1 MANTAPSTPSSTA
14 HTQETTEAKAAF
26 TASLTSV
33 GTNLD
38 ADLRQ
43 CAQALHDNDD
53 ALKKQEEKLKKTT
66 QDLAKQSKEL
76 EKLADMGRKGLNE
89 VGDLQN
95 WAELIERD
103 LLITEETLRLAEE
116 EDERNG
122 RMNRKPER
130 PEDLRVSGYM

>member
-1 MANTAPSTPSSTA
+1 MATTAPSTPASTT

-38 ADLRQ
+38 TDLRQ
-43 CAQALHDNDD
+43 RAQALHDNEG
-53 ALKKQEEKLKKTT
+53 AIKNQEEKLKKTT
-66 QDLAKQSKEL
+66 RDLAKQSKEL

-122 RMNRKPER
+122 RMNRKPESK
-130 PEDLRVSGYM
+130 LRRWF

>member
-1 MANTAPSTPSSTA
+1 M
-14 HTQETTEAKAAF
+14 
-26 TASLTSV
+26 
-33 GTNLD
+33 
-38 ADLRQ
+38 R
-43 CAQALHDNDD
+43 AQALHDNDN
-53 ALKKQEEKLKKTT
+53 AIKKQEEKLKKTT

-116 EDERNG
+116 EDEKNG
-122 RMNRKPER
+122 KMNRKAESK
-130 PEDLRVSGYM
+130 LRRWF

>member
-1 MANTAPSTPSSTA
+1 MNDSSPSTSMATA

-38 ADLRQ
+38 ADLRMR
-43 CAQALHDNDD
+43 AQALHDNDN
-53 ALKKQEEKLKKTT
+53 AIKKQEEKLKKTT

-116 EDERNG
+116 EDEKNG
-122 RMNRKPER
+122 KMNRKAESK
-130 PEDLRVSGYM
+130 LRRWF